1 MRIIAAL
8 DIIGGKCVRLTQGDF
23 SSKIIYNDDPVEA
36 AIEIESYGIKY
47 LHVVDL
53 DGAKNRKLANLSIL
67 EKIGSRTNLQ
77 IDFGGGIR
85 SASDLKKVFSA
96 GARQITIGSIA
107 ITNQKLFLSWLI
119 EFGDEKII
127 LGADCSGRKVS
138 ACGWTEQSDND
149 IISFISGYRS
159 KGVKY
164 TICTDIDKDGMLQGP
179 SVGLYRDILA
189 DTDIRLIASG
199 GISSEKDIEDLD
211 KAGCEGAIIGK
222 AIYEGRISL
231 KELGKYA

>member
-23 SSKIIYNDDPVEA
+23 SSKIIYNEDPVEA
-36 AIEIESYGIKY
+36 AIEMESYGVKY

-53 DGAKNRKLANLSIL
+53 DGAKNRSVAHLSIL
-67 EKIGSRTNLQ
+67 EKIGIKTNLE

-85 SASDLKKVFSA
+85 SAADLKNIFNA

-107 ITNQKLFLSWLI
+107 VSNRKLFLSWLN

-179 SVGLYRDILA
+179 SVELYRDILA
-189 DTDIRLIASG
+189 VTDVRLIASG
-199 GISSEKDIEDLD
+199 GISCVKDVEDLD
-211 KAGCEGAIIGK
+211 KAGCEGAVIGK
-222 AIYEGRISL
+222 AIYEGKISL

>member
-8 DIIGGKCVRLTQGDF
+8 DIIGGKCVRLTRGDF
-23 SSKIIYNDDPVEA
+23 SSKKIYNEDPVEA

-53 DGAKNRKLANLSIL
+53 DGAKNRKIENLAIL
-67 EKIGSRTNLQ
+67 EKIGSGTRLE

-85 SASDLKKVFSA
+85 SADDLRNVFNA
-96 GARQITIGSIA
+96 GARQVTIGSIA
-107 ITNQKLFLSWLI
+107 VSDQKLFLSWLN

-149 IISFISGYRS
+149 IVSFISAYRS

-179 SVGLYRDILA
+179 SVELYRDILA
-189 DTDIRLIASG
+189 VTDVKLIASG
-199 GISSEKDIEDLD
+199 GISSQKDIENLE

-222 AIYEGRISL
+222 AIYEGKISL
-231 KELGKYA
+231 KELGKNA